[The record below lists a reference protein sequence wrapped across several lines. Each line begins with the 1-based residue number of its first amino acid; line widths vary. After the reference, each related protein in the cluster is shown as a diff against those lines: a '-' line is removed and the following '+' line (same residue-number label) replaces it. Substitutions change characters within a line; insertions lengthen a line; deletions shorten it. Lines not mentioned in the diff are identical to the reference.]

1 MKPTITILN
10 KDLDFQLENL
20 VSKLKRRQIN
30 GSFEVTIEI
39 AKLFRIIISGGR
51 WAIPKDLYD
60 ICNEVQGR
68 LNNAHQVEFAVDTTM
83 KRICTLIEEE
93 NTDYMAQSDSVDELN
108 ENDMDEDFRD
118 VVKPLLL
125 QGLTELIDETELSS
139 SNISNQAFDHIH
151 SSEIIM
157 TLGYSIVVADFLK
170 EAAKF
175 RKFQVLVAE
184 TAPEYKLLI

>member
-1 MKPTITILN
+1 MKQTTLN
-10 KDLDFQLENL
+10 KDLDFQLEIL
-20 VSKLKRRQIN
+20 VSKLKRRQIS

-39 AKLFRIIISGGR
+39 AKLFRIIIAGGR
-51 WAIPKDLYD
+51 WNILKDLYD
-60 ICNEVQGR
+60 ICDEVQDR

-93 NTDYMAQSDSVDELN
+93 NADYMAQSDSLDELN
-108 ENDMDEDFRD
+108 EKEMDEGFRD

-139 SNISNQAFDHIH
+139 SNISIQAFDHIH

-157 TLGYSIVVADFLK
+157 TLGYSMVVADFLK
-170 EAAKF
+170 EAAKV

-184 TAPEYKLLI
+184 TAPEY